1 MKTLR
6 QILKETV
13 MLIESSPIE
22 DSLSDVL
29 LDLRADGI
37 RHPTTNEPI
46 TSDSLKNMARRI
58 HHTHEYHN
66 KIEAEERGEEHT
78 PTDWSD
84 LSGEHRRN
92 YIAQLITGI
101 NLIKKHSLL
110 EPGSDNSTFDDA
122 AAEYIS
128 SVSTEPVEPDSAAER
143 MYRHALVGMIQELN
157 PRSDGSTQI
166 VNPNAPGS
174 AEIGAGKLTSE
185 FVKSTEPI
193 PMFYNKSDENRKLTD
208 LLIKRWMGP
217 RVFFRRQI

>member
-37 RHPTTNEPI
+37 QHPTTNKPI
-46 TSDSLKNMARRI
+46 TPDSLKNMARRI

-66 KIEAEERGEEHT
+66 KIETEERGEEHT

-110 EPGSDNSTFDDA
+110 EPGSDDEAFENA
-122 AAEYIS
+122 ATEYIS
-128 SVSTEPVEPDSAAER
+128 SVTPEPVEPDSATER
-143 MYRHALVGMIQELN
+143 MHRHALVGIIQEL
-157 PRSDGSTQI
+157 STKIKSEPQKSRQYRI
-166 VNPNAPGS
+166 IHPNH
-174 AEIGAGKLTSE
+174 K
-185 FVKSTEPI
+185 
-193 PMFYNKSDENRKLTD
+193 
-208 LLIKRWMGP
+208 
-217 RVFFRRQI
+217 

>member
-1 MKTLR
+1 MKSLR

-58 HHTHEYHN
+58 HHTHEYH
-66 KIEAEERGEEHT
+66 KEIEAEERGEEHT

-110 EPGSDNSTFDDA
+110 EPGSDNSAFDDA

-128 SVSTEPVEPDSAAER
+128 SVSTEPVEPDSATER
-143 MYRHALVGMIQELN
+143 THRHALVGIMQELN
-157 PRSDGSTQI
+157 SRPRFTSPHEDE
-166 VNPNAPGS
+166 NAPGS
-174 AEIGAGKLTSE
+174 AAQGSLEQTKKVLKGIETQWVNSRPYSIE
-185 FVKSTEPI
+185 FDNMV
-193 PMFYNKSDENRKLTD
+193 DQ
-208 LLIKRWMGP
+208 WMGP
-217 RVFFRRQI
+217 PRRGNI